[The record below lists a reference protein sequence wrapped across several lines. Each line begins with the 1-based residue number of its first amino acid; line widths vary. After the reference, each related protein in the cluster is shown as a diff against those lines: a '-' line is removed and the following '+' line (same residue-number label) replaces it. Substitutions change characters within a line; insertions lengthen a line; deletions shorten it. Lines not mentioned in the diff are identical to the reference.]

1 MCDLGLKIRL
11 LINTIL
17 LLFVIFHE
25 LFFVKNIMN
34 NKTASVSLIKRLVYS
49 LLQIGISWKDIT
61 QYTGIIESELTVA
74 DGRISGLQHYRLLSL
89 LNLKS
94 KNLAWAV
101 DDNDFVS
108 HLFFSKDTV
117 LKIFSEDN
125 YSFLMLC
132 LSCENVYD
140 ALTCYIRYRGLI
152 ANFDEVSISVGTER
166 SFINF
171 RYEYPEFNCNFVS
184 VINFI
189 FIKAIID
196 AYAANLV
203 NLHISTTLSFDT
215 NLALIFKY
223 WGFNVAWAAEEDR
236 VDISNDVLYEKNKT
250 YNQLIF
256 LLSKQRVEVEYQNA
270 LCDNSFSHQ
279 VEVIVGRYFD
289 NNEMQY
295 NESVVMDEICTR
307 FSSGRSTVYRR
318 LASENTNFRVIETKV
333 RLEKSIYLLKSTSR
347 RLSEISQ
354 VLGFSSQSSFNRFFT
369 EKMGVSPNKFRVG
382 SKV

>member
-1 MCDLGLKIRL
+1 
-11 LINTIL
+11 
-17 LLFVIFHE
+17 
-25 LFFVKNIMN
+25 MN

-61 QYTGIIESELTVA
+61 QYTGIIESELIVA

-89 LNLKS
+89 LNLRS

-101 DDNDFVS
+101 NGNNFIN

-125 YSFLMLC
+125 YSFLVLC
-132 LSCENVYD
+132 LSCESIYD
-140 ALTCYIRYRGLI
+140 ALTYYIRYRGLI
-152 ANFDEVSISVGTER
+152 ANLDEVAITIGTEQ
-166 SFINF
+166 SFIDF

-189 FIKAIID
+189 FIKSIID
-196 AYAANLV
+196 TYTENTEILK
-203 NLHISTTLSFDT
+203 ISTTLSFDA

-223 WGFNVAWAAEEDR
+223 WGFNVKWSEKEDR
-236 VDISNDVLYEKNKT
+236 MHIDNDVIYRKNKN
-250 YNQLIF
+250 YNPLIF
-256 LLSKQRVEVEYQNA
+256 LLSKQRVETDYQNV

-279 VEVIVGRYFD
+279 VEIIVGRHID
-289 NNEMQY
+289 NNEIQY
-295 NESVVMDEICTR
+295 NESVVMDEICSR

-333 RLEKSIYLLKSTSR
+333 RLEKSIYLLKGTSR
-347 RLSEISQ
+347 SLSEISQ
-354 VLGFSSQSSFNRFFT
+354 ALGFSSQSSFNRFFT
-369 EKMGVSPNKFRVG
+369 EKMGISPNRFRVG
-382 SKV
+382 YKA